1 MKSYAEYE
9 KKLRV
14 LLQRLSRLS
23 DACLRINENLEFENV
38 LEGVVENARQLTDA
52 RYGIIIVL
60 DDAGGVQ
67 ECLTA
72 GMTPSETAQLWAT
85 PQGALFFDYFANL
98 KAPMRLRDF
107 HSHTR
112 AVGLPRFDPPWPTGP
127 ALTFMSAP
135 LRHREQVVGCFF
147 VGEKKGR
154 KPFTAEDEDTFTMF
168 ASQAALVIANARQFR
183 DEKRARADLEAL
195 IDTSPVGVVVI
206 SKKGNVESY
215 NREVERIMEVL
226 RTSGRHLEKL
236 LDAVT
241 VRRADGRQVSLDT
254 LSLAKAVETGET
266 IRAEEVNLE
275 VPDGRSI
282 TVLIN
287 ATPIHSVDGVI
298 ESYVVTMQDM
308 THLDALD
315 RLRAEFLAMV
325 RHELNAPLTAIKG
338 SAKTGLDRTPTLRT
352 PEITQLFRVIDY
364 QTVHMEGLIND
375 LLDVARITTGTLK
388 VDQEA
393 TRLTELVDR
402 ARVTFLSGG
411 GRNNVKIELAP
422 GIPPVMADQRRI
434 VQVLHNLLSNAA
446 RYSPE
451 TSEIRIT
458 AVRTGVHVEVSVIDS
473 GQGVSADR
481 LPHLFREFSVQEA
494 ADRDVPS
501 ESGWGLAICKGIVE
515 AHGGRINA
523 HSDGIGF
530 GARFS
535 FTIPIAEEAG
545 HASSTIADK
554 GTQERTKSTS
564 ILVVDDDPETLRNIR
579 QSLSNAGYTMIVTGD
594 PREVSGLMEE
604 RHPNVVLLDL
614 VLPGTDGVEVMRRI
628 RENADVPVLFISAYG
643 HDEAIA
649 RALDAG
655 ADDYLVKPFSP
666 TELTARIRATL
677 RKRNSDSQVAAMNR
691 FEMGDLTIDYDL
703 RRVTLGGRAV
713 QTTDIEYRLLK
724 ELSLNAGR
732 TLTYRQLLIRVWR
745 DSQYN
750 DRRSLRTVVKNLR
763 RKLDDDAD
771 DPNLIFNE
779 PRVGY
784 RLGAET

>member
-1 MKSYAEYE
+1 MKSSVEYE
-9 KKLRV
+9 NKFRI
-14 LLQRLSRLS
+14 LLKRLSRLT
-23 DACLRINENLEFENV
+23 DACLRINESLEFENV
-38 LEGVVENARQLTDA
+38 LEGVVESARQLTDA

-72 GMTPSETAQLWAT
+72 GMTPAETAQLWAT
-85 PQGALFFDYFANL
+85 PRGALFFDYFANL
-98 KAPMRLRDF
+98 EAPMRLRDF
-107 HSHTR
+107 HTHIR
-112 AVGLPRFDPPWPTGP
+112 AVGLPRFDPPWPTSP
-127 ALTFMSAP
+127 ELTFMSAP

-147 VGEKKGR
+147 VGEKNGR

-183 DEKRARADLEAL
+183 DEKRARRDLEAL

-206 SKKGNVESY
+206 SNRGRVESY

-226 RTSGRHLEKL
+226 RTSGRHLERL
-236 LDAVT
+236 LDLVT
-241 VRRADGRQVSLDT
+241 VRRADGREVSLDK
-254 LSLAKAVETGET
+254 LSLAKAVESGET
-266 IRAEEVNLE
+266 IRAEEVILE
-275 VPDGRSI
+275 VPDGRSM
-282 TVLIN
+282 TALIN
-287 ATPIHSVDGVI
+287 ATPIHSGDGVI

-325 RHELNAPLTAIKG
+325 RHELNVPLTAIKG

-364 QTVHMEGLIND
+364 QTEHMEGLIND
-375 LLDVARITTGTLK
+375 LLDVARITTGTLT

-393 TRLTELVDR
+393 TPLTELVDR

-422 GIPPVMADQRRI
+422 EIPPVMADRRRI

-451 TSEIRIT
+451 SSEIRIT
-458 AVRTGVHVEVSVIDS
+458 AVRTGVHVEVCVIDS
-473 GQGVSADR
+473 GEGVSSDR
-481 LPHLFREFSVQEA
+481 LPHLFRESPLQESA
-494 ADRDVPS
+494 NRDIAS
-501 ESGWGLAICKGIVE
+501 ESGWGLAVCKGIVE

-523 HSDGIGF
+523 HSDGIGL
-530 GARFS
+530 GSRFS
-535 FTIPIAEEAG
+535 FTIPIAEEAR
-545 HASSTIADK
+545 HASPAIADK
-554 GTQERTKSTS
+554 GTHEGTNRTS
-564 ILVVDDDPETLRNIR
+564 ILVLDDDPETLRNIR

-594 PREVSGLMEE
+594 PREVCELMEM

-628 RENADVPVLFISAYG
+628 RENANVPVLFISAYG

-666 TELTARIRATL
+666 TELTARIRAAL
-677 RKRNSDSQVAAMNR
+677 RKRNADSQVAAMNR
-691 FEMGDLTIDYDL
+691 FEMEDLTIEYAL

-713 QTTDIEYRLLK
+713 PTTDIEYRLLK
-724 ELSLNAGR
+724 ELSLNVGR
-732 TLTYRQLLIRVWR
+732 TLTYRHLLMRVWR
-745 DSQYN
+745 ETQYN

-763 RKLDDDAD
+763 RKLGDDAD

-784 RLGAET
+784 RLGAEP